1 MHIDLKLEQF
11 SKLTNKYINKEIYNL
26 LIILSFKSFFKDK
39 NVVKMAKIKQFWY
52 LKWEYL
58 LVFVVT

>member
-26 LIILSFKSFFKDK
+26 LIILSFKDK

-52 LKWEYL
+52 VKCEYL